1 MMNDK
6 KKVEGHPNIY
16 KDTETGVIVN
26 RGSTERARYRLA
38 KNQATQTFEQGCEID
53 ELKKDLNDLKSLRS
67 EMNEINGLLRDLL
80 NKP

>member
-26 RGSTERARYRLA
+26 RGSTERARYRVA
-38 KNQATQTFEQGCEID
+38 KHQATQTFEQGCEID
-53 ELKKDLNDLKSLRS
+53 ELKRDLNDLKSLRS
-67 EMNEINGLLRDLL
+67 EMNEIKGLLRDLL